1 MSGAT
6 ERDPGV
12 ATVLLRGL
20 RKKCPRCGSG
30 GLYRRWQ
37 ELHERC
43 LVCGLGFAER
53 SGDTWFV
60 MYMTTAGLT
69 GVLIVAMLLIHP
81 ANLWLGRFVL
91 FAAAVLLILG
101 TAPYR
106 KGLALAL
113 DYLVTRTFD
122 ARERSD

>member
-1 MSGAT
+1 
-6 ERDPGV
+6 
-12 ATVLLRGL
+12 
-20 RKKCPRCGSG
+20 
-30 GLYRRWQ
+30 
-37 ELHERC
+37 
-43 LVCGLGFAER
+43 
-53 SGDTWFV
+53 

-81 ANLWLGRFVL
+81 ANLWLGRLVL

-113 DYLVTRTFD
+113 DYLVTRTFEAPESLD
-122 ARERSD
+122 